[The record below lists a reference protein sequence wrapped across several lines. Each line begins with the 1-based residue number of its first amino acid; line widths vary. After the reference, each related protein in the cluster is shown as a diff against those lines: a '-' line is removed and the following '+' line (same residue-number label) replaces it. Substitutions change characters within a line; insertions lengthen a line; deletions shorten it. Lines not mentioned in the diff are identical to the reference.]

1 MQACD
6 IYEQAVQLN
15 WNSPQ
20 VFCDFFC
27 RGFFCRSIV
36 HCVIS
41 IVFCVSLYLS
51 GGVRKNQT

>member
-6 IYEQAVQLN
+6 KYEQAVQLN

-27 RGFFCRSIV
+27 REFSVGALCIV
-36 HCVIS
+36 
-41 IVFCVSLYLS
+41 
-51 GGVRKNQT
+51 